1 MIRFNEL
8 RITPDRKHLIIDVQ
22 VKELDYY
29 QDVFLDTII
38 IDTQKTF
45 ISTGPSS
52 RPLMTINC
60 GRVKH
65 YRDFIDIDSIAD
77 NIFFVYVIS
86 TGEPLENTPC
96 GLTESMI
103 LGVTYDK
110 YPMYMQG
117 MNLLNQLQGCEPAG
131 DLIDYILTNKAFDI
145 SLQTGNYTKA
155 IEYWNS
161 FFDEKEKSVSY
172 KCGCHGRIR

>member
-29 QDVFLDTII
+29 QDVFLNTIV

-52 RPLMTINC
+52 KPFMTIDC

-65 YRDFIDIDSIAD
+65 YRDFIDIDTIAD
-77 NIFFVYVIS
+77 NIFFVYAIS
-86 TGEPLENTPC
+86 VGEPQENTPC
-96 GLTESMI
+96 GLTESLVM
-103 LGVTYDK
+103 GVTYDK
-110 YPMYMQG
+110 YPLYLQG
-117 MNLLNQLQGCEPAG
+117 MKLLESLNGCEPAG
-131 DLIDYILTNKAFDI
+131 NLMDYILTHKAFDI

-155 IEYWNS
+155 IQYWND
-161 FFDEKEKSVSY
+161 FFNEKEKNISY
-172 KCGCHGRIR
+172 NCGCYGRIR